1 MAVGYLN
8 ERTQKII
15 TMILKG
21 SSELTI
27 KEIAAELSVSVRT
40 VYNELD
46 KADGWLAMKK
56 LPLLRVIRGRVQ
68 PFLEEEKLALESA
81 LALETPKEDYIFTPG
96 ERVRIIVCQIMASEP
111 PGLCGRSDEY
121 LYGEQKYNFY
131 RSAGSDHFASRLSA
145 GNWL

>member
-68 PFLEEEKLALESA
+68 PFLEE
-81 LALETPKEDYIFTPG
+81 
-96 ERVRIIVCQIMASEP
+96 
-111 PGLCGRSDEY
+111 
-121 LYGEQKYNFY
+121 
-131 RSAGSDHFASRLSA
+131 
-145 GNWL
+145 

>member
-46 KADGWLAMKK
+46 KADG
-56 LPLLRVIRGRVQ
+56 
-68 PFLEEEKLALESA
+68 
-81 LALETPKEDYIFTPG
+81 
-96 ERVRIIVCQIMASEP
+96 
-111 PGLCGRSDEY
+111 
-121 LYGEQKYNFY
+121 
-131 RSAGSDHFASRLSA
+131 
-145 GNWL
+145 

>member
-27 KEIAAELSVSVRT
+27 KEIAAEYPCLSGRFTMS
-40 VYNELD
+40 D

-56 LPLLRVIRGRVQ
+56 LPLLRVIRGRVIQ
-68 PFLEEEKLALESA
+68 PFLEEEKLALQSA
-81 LALETPKEDYIFTPG
+81 LALETPKKINRCLGDTREDHCVSDHGFGT
-96 ERVRIIVCQIMASEP
+96 

-121 LYGEQKYNFY
+121 LYGE
-131 RSAGSDHFASRLSA
+131 R
-145 GNWL
+145 